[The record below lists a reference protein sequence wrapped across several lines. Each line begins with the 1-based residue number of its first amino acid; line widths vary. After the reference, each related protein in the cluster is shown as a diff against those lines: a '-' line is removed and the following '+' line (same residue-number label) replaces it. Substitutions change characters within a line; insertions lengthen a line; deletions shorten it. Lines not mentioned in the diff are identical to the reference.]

1 MLPAKQAK
9 RAHKEEGPETM
20 TRKRELRKTMKQL
33 DQEVEESQE
42 DSEIKSYIEEKD
54 DKTYKQHV
62 D

>member
-1 MLPAKQAK
+1 
-9 RAHKEEGPETM
+9 M

-42 DSEIKSYIEEKD
+42 DSEIKSFIEEKD